1 MFDSAK
7 FNYAWRT
14 VKAGFTY
21 FAKGSP
27 GLLAVS
33 RIVENLFNIA
43 DPIPPVDKLKLYRAY
58 YGDQLAII
66 FTLLELNSSPK
77 DLGHNVSC
85 IISSNTKIVNF
96 GKNPNEGYM
105 WIPPASN
112 RDESQFSID
121 SMS

>member
-1 MFDSAK
+1 MLGVQCKLDLHILPRFARIGNISNCRK
-7 FNYAWRT
+7 FIQ
-14 VKAGFTY
+14 Y
-21 FAKGSP
+21 F
-27 GLLAVS
+27 
-33 RIVENLFNIA
+33 